1 MLPATMK
8 AVMLTG
14 HGGPEK
20 LVWRK
25 DVPVP
30 SPGPDEVLVRV
41 LAAGINNTDINT
53 RIGWYSKQVTG
64 ATDADLADSK
74 ITAGGWSG
82 ALKFPRI
89 QGGDL
94 CGEVAL
100 AGADATGFN
109 PGMRVTCAIN
119 QTEPTPENPCA
130 FVSLG
135 SEYDGAFAQYCCVP
149 ARHLHD
155 VSRSPLS
162 DIEIAAIP
170 CAHGTA
176 FNLLTRAKVGPGDRV
191 LITGASGGV
200 GLAAVEL
207 AKILGATVTALAS
220 PEKQATLVE
229 RGADHVMGR
238 DAAFPPKAFSAAID
252 VVGGAGFQRII
263 EALIP
268 GGRYATSG
276 AIAGPL
282 VELDLR
288 TLYLNDITLFGCTFT
303 PAEVFSRLVGM
314 VNDGRIRP
322 LVSRTYPLEEIHAA
336 QADFMSKKYPGK
348 LVLIP
353 PRD

>member
-1 MLPATMK
+1 
-8 AVMLTG
+8 
-14 HGGPEK
+14 
-20 LVWRK
+20 
-25 DVPVP
+25 
-30 SPGPDEVLVRV
+30 
-41 LAAGINNTDINT
+41 
-53 RIGWYSKQVTG
+53 
-64 ATDADLADSK
+64 
-74 ITAGGWSG
+74 
-82 ALKFPRI
+82 
-89 QGGDL
+89 
-94 CGEVAL
+94 
-100 AGADATGFN
+100 
-109 PGMRVTCAIN
+109 
-119 QTEPTPENPCA
+119 
-130 FVSLG
+130 
-135 SEYDGAFAQYCCVP
+135 
-149 ARHLHD
+149 
-155 VSRSPLS
+155 
-162 DIEIAAIP
+162 
-170 CAHGTA
+170 
-176 FNLLTRAKVGPGDRV
+176 
-191 LITGASGGV
+191 
-200 GLAAVEL
+200 
-207 AKILGATVTALAS
+207 
-220 PEKQATLVE
+220 
-229 RGADHVMGR
+229 GADHVMGR